1 VPDVALEDGSVSNK
15 AEDINDLAAAGKLPA
30 DPKSQAKPVNA
41 EAQKRDE
48 EEARV
53 VSVKQLLH
61 GAMQR
66 ALQPKTE
73 KTVLTTGH
81 WEIDRDTGGFRN
93 ECVWVV
99 GAKSSWGKSSY
110 LVMVADENIRRGK
123 RVLIVSA
130 EDPDSLYGDR
140 LMVRRT
146 RVDRH
151 RFSAGALERD
161 EQDRVTDALGKAED
175 VPVFLDARG
184 KSVEWAAKRVRRL
197 IQSDGID
204 LIAWDYL
211 HAFDQEKPGQNGDR
225 RAQLN
230 YISRVMTDTVKTTG
244 KAGIIFAQVTP
255 DTKSQVPDMY
265 EIRDSKDVVNA
276 AEVVAIGFEP
286 AISIERDQDGQKVII
301 ADKSSKALV
310 IAKNKPGPGPK
321 GRVYGMGSD
330 YKHGCFN
337 VVKCPD
343 DGPLY

>member
-1 VPDVALEDGSVSNK
+1 
-15 AEDINDLAAAGKLPA
+15 
-30 DPKSQAKPVNA
+30 
-41 EAQKRDE
+41 
-48 EEARV
+48 
-53 VSVKQLLH
+53 
-61 GAMQR
+61 
-66 ALQPKTE
+66 
-73 KTVLTTGH
+73 
-81 WEIDRDTGGFRN
+81 
-93 ECVWVV
+93 VWVV

-110 LVMVADENIRRGK
+110 LVMVADENIQRGK

-140 LMVRRT
+140 LLVRRT

-151 RFSAGALERD
+151 RLSAGALWDDER
-161 EQDRVTDALGKAED
+161 DRVTAALRKAED
-175 VPVFLDARG
+175 VPVYLDARG
-184 KSVEWAAKRVRRL
+184 KSVEWAAKRVRRMV
-197 IQSDGID
+197 QSDGID

-286 AISIERDQDGQKVII
+286 AISIERDVDGQKVVI

-337 VVKCPD
+337 VVECP
-343 DGPLY
+343 PEPY